1 MDSGWFSGHFEDD
14 REYEI
19 STANHLPELNAEKT
33 IAGLQSELQTQK
45 QYSNKF
51 ENDNVILKKN
61 ITECESQLKN
71 KDELLFERGRQ
82 NFLELQKQKQYS
94 NKLENDLEI
103 TKKELTECQAE
114 LKKKDN
120 ELLFEHGRQDFLA
133 RKEENERKKAIRF
146 QQDFPR
152 KRNTVE
158 HDVDGPTH
166 TEHRCQPTSNKHC
179 SAKDSNEEQIMKF
192 ENNNM
197 ETNGAMASSSANN
210 DCSYYRDLLKIMAQR
225 LLCDHVVK
233 LKDWASERFS
243 IDRSKNAADVLSYL
257 DQTGVI
263 HASNLSE
270 LRDFFESINR
280 IDLVHTIDEFL
291 DGNYSVLQ
299 VYASKSKD

>member
-1 MDSGWFSGHFEDD
+1 MVDSGHFSFEDD

-19 STANHLPELNAEKT
+19 PTANHLPEPNAEKI

-45 QYSNKF
+45 QYSNKL
-51 ENDNVILKKN
+51 EKEL
-61 ITECESQLKN
+61 TECEAQLKN

-94 NKLENDLEI
+94 IKLENDLEI

-133 RKEENERKKAIRF
+133 RKEANERKKAIRF
-146 QQDFPR
+146 QQDFSL

-158 HDVDGPTH
+158 HDVVGPTQ
-166 TEHRCQPTSNKHC
+166 TGHRCELTSNRQC
-179 SAKDSNEEQIMKF
+179 SAEDSNEEQIMKF

-197 ETNGAMASSSANN
+197 ETNGAMASSSANS
-210 DCSYYRDLLKIMAQR
+210 DCSYYRDLLKNMAQP
-225 LLCDHVVK
+225 LLCDDVVK
-233 LKDWASERFS
+233 LNDWASERFS

-257 DQTGVI
+257 DRTGVI

-280 IDLVHTIDEFL
+280 IDLVHIIDEFL
-291 DGNYSVLQ
+291 HGNYSVLQ
-299 VYASKSKD
+299 AYASKSKD